1 MALNFLGLGF
11 SLGAEDKGLG
21 KAIKETSAGL
31 ADIGKSVVGI
41 GLASAKMILTP
52 PKFGPSVQ
60 LAQTLA
66 NDIKLTTTG
75 IEAFGVAAS
84 KATSAGLAGLNL
96 TDEAFKDAQK
106 LISSTAFAMNT
117 DVGAVTKS
125 FVALKQA
132 GVDIKSIG
140 FKGGF
145 AEFQKFIEVTGADAT
160 ALSAAFGTMQH
171 QMKMTPDA
179 IQASLKS
186 VAAVGKKFNIG
197 REAVAGMAET
207 VQLLNKNAN
216 LLPHQWG
223 PDKMAKFIKGTTIVA
238 GALTA
243 VGMTA
248 DEAMTA
254 SRKLTEKLL
263 EGKEG
268 LAGLYSGTQTDL
280 PEVYKVVTENLGD
293 MESAFKMLSESPD
306 QFILKMGTVVD
317 KVNKMN
323 LDPKNMDRFR
333 LQMSKTFGPDVMA
346 TFTKEGFSKIG
357 PAIKDANKPIKGQG
371 EILQD
376 LSKRYQDGRTYAE
389 RFAIAQDMVQ
399 TKLKQVH
406 GVMSDS
412 KYLKE
417 YNAQSKDFLKTVNHL
432 ADKGGALGKLTT
444 SLIEVK
450 NRGFGGFL
458 AAHSKFGFALA
469 EGLKL
474 IGPMLQYLPALA
486 VAFKAL
492 LSPVTLVA
500 GAFAGL
506 FFLFKDLGKGDK
518 SVVRAWADKMVKDAP
533 LIWEKTK
540 AIFKTAFGVVVDV
553 VKQIPWAKVGQALID
568 GFSWAFN
575 GIFTAI
581 DMINWGKVGT
591 FLGNGLRVAVEFA
604 FKLAFKAVDLIGR
617 FIDWLTAL
625 DWGKVGNY
633 IGKVIVG
640 LFALAVDFI
649 WTVIKRIPD
658 MFVAI
663 VKLVIGILGG
673 IEEKLKE
680 AFPRLAGIFT
690 VVFGILK
697 TVAIPLLTALAA
709 HFVIVGVK
717 AVYAAVTSAAAW
729 VKATYEM
736 VIGSLKM
743 IATQAQMVVS
753 FLATGAASM
762 ATGVKMAAAWVI
774 GLGPIAWIV
783 AAVVGLGV
791 VIYKFGDDIKAFF
804 GRLWDGIKS
813 VAKTAWDAI
822 TSVITAPFKVIKA
835 IWGAI
840 KGFFS
845 GIWDAVTGVARTAW
859 DGIKSIVTSPIEAI
873 KSAWSAIKGFFGGLW
888 DSLKGAAGSA
898 WDWIKGKASGA
909 WEGIKGVVS
918 GSSGGASLSSIVQ
931 TEMDKVRKKTE
942 EINKL
947 TSQSTRDAMN
957 DVKATSVGVK
967 VQAVDSAGQAGTA
980 VVDANVKTSKMVDD
994 YVKQTKG
1001 HLAIASKLQFPKI
1014 GGDQQLDDLQAF
1026 MVEFQKMKDINK
1038 EITAADPL
1046 ADQEKRRAKVSDELV
1061 KKFKDQ
1067 QKVMDDLETK
1077 YSELHGTSATVAAN
1091 MLSDTQDKFKELTG
1105 YTSKMTQ
1112 IDADHYKQRIENLQN
1127 YYAKELSGMVEG
1139 AIQLGSYENMKTD
1152 AGKAAHDAY
1161 MERWKAVEKKR
1172 DEEIAGLQTEIDMWT
1187 DTSKAVTDW
1196 GKATRDQI
1204 NATTNVLVDKFAASS
1219 DIVAKKWGRAGP
1231 AGEEIVKGLKA
1242 IDEGY
1247 ASAILKLSTASDV
1260 AKAELAKNTKL
1271 SADEVKKQQDLIAK
1285 NLADGISTT
1294 NKFYQDQKD
1303 VLTKQIDQYA
1313 IKLKSAS
1320 KDVQVAIATEIKT
1333 TNDQIAE
1340 GMKKNAKQG
1349 VESAAI
1355 VAQEFKLSGAEAADA
1370 VGKIAVID
1378 PHTFRTNIKIVREE
1392 TMSFLRKLDVEAQKL
1407 VKDTDKSINTFWEN
1421 AKKGWTD
1428 QEALIKTF
1436 AEKAVAHTEKYWT
1449 KVLDEASKATT
1460 AFTNLFKSIQSN
1472 LISMAKSVNVMDLLA
1487 SPSQISRWAASV
1499 VAALSYAFRTG
1510 GAMDA
1515 QISAAYSKAL
1525 EASNSATP
1533 DTADVRSPA
1542 APATSQQAMLLNAI
1556 NRPVWA
1562 TEERQLIP
1570 AQLIEMNEQLKQ
1582 TLAQLK
1588 ALAETKSAGR
1598 AGGKSISPKS

>member
-31 ADIGKSVVGI
+31 ADIGKSVIGI
-41 GLASAKMILTP
+41 GLSSAKMILTP
-52 PKFGPSVQ
+52 PKFGPSVAM
-60 LAQTLA
+60 AQTLA

-84 KATSAGLAGLNL
+84 KATSAGLAGLNM
-96 TDEAFKDAQK
+96 TEKEFKAAQGM
-106 LISSTAFAMNT
+106 ISSTAFSMNT

-125 FVALKQA
+125 FTALKQSS
-132 GVDIKSIG
+132 VDVRKVG
-140 FKGGF
+140 FKSF
-145 AEFQKFIEVTGADAT
+145 QDYQKFIEVTGTDSVAFA
-160 ALSAAFGTMQH
+160 SAIGTMNT
-171 QMKMTPDA
+171 QMKMTPR
-179 IQASLKS
+179 QVENSLKS
-186 VAAVGKKFNIG
+186 VAAIGKKFNIG
-197 REAVAGMAET
+197 REAVAGMADT
-207 VQLLNKNAN
+207 VKILNNNAK
-216 LLPHQWG
+216 LLPQNWG
-223 PDKMAKFIKGTTIVA
+223 PDKMANFLKGTTIVA

-263 EGKEG
+263 EGSTG
-268 LAGLYSGTQTDL
+268 LSGMYAGLETTL
-280 PEVYKVVTENLGD
+280 PDVYTVVTENLGD
-293 MESAFKMLSESPD
+293 MESAFKMLSQSPD

-333 LQMSKTFGPDVMA
+333 LQMEKTFGPDVMA

-357 PAIKDANKPIKGQG
+357 PAIKDASKPIKGQN

-376 LSKRYQDGRTYAE
+376 LSKRYKDGRTYAE

-412 KYLKE
+412 TYLKE
-417 YNAQSKDFLKTVNHL
+417 YNAQSKDFLKTVNRL

-444 SLIEVK
+444 SMIEVK

-458 AAHSKFGFALA
+458 ASRSSFGFAMA

-474 IGPMLQYLPALA
+474 IAPMLQYLPALA

-492 LSPVTLVA
+492 MSPITLVA

-506 FFLFKDLGKGDK
+506 FFLFKDLGKGDQ
-518 SVVRAWADKMVKDAP
+518 SVVRAWVDKMAKDAP
-533 LIWEKTK
+533 RLWEKAKEIFSK
-540 AIFKTAFGVVVDV
+540 AFDVIVDV
-553 VKQIPWAKVGQALID
+553 VKQIPWAKVGQTLID
-568 GFSWAFN
+568 GFAWAFS
-575 GIFTAI
+575 GIIKVI
-581 DMINWGKVGT
+581 DMIDWGKVGDL
-591 FLGNGLRVAVEFA
+591 LGKALKKMVELA
-604 FKLAFKAVDLIGR
+604 FDLAFKAVDLIGR
-617 FIDWLTAL
+617 LIDWLTAL
-625 DWGKVGNY
+625 DWGKVGGY

-697 TVAIPLLTALAA
+697 TVAIPLLVALAA

-717 AVYAAVTSAAAW
+717 AVYAAITSAAAW
-729 VKATYEM
+729 VKATYQI
-736 VIGSLKM
+736 VAGSLSM
-743 IATQAQMVVS
+743 VATQAQLVFA
-753 FLATGAASM
+753 FLATKVASLQTGLAM
-762 ATGVKMAAAWVI
+762 AKAWVI

-783 AAVVGLGV
+783 AAVAGLAI

-804 GRLWDGIKS
+804 GHLWDAVKFIFK
-813 VAKTAWDAI
+813 AAWDVIVAI
-822 TSVITAPFKVIKA
+822 VTAPFKAIKI

-845 GIWDAVTGVARTAW
+845 GLWDAL
-859 DGIKSIVTSPIEAI
+859 KSAVSSPWEAI
-873 KSAWSAIKGFFGGLW
+873 KSIILAPITIIKLAWGAITGFFGGLW
-888 DSLKGAAGSA
+888 DGLKSAAGSA

-909 WEGIKGVVS
+909 WEGIKGAVS
-918 GSSGGASLSSIVQ
+918 GTTGGPSLGSIVQ
-931 TEMDKVRKKTE
+931 TELDKVKKKTE
-942 EINKL
+942 EVNKL
-947 TSQSTRDAMN
+947 TAQSTRDAMN
-957 DVKATSVGVK
+957 DVKAASVGVK
-967 VQAVDSAGQAGTA
+967 VQAIDSAGQAGTA
-980 VVDANVKTSKMVDD
+980 VVDANVKTSKMVDE

-1026 MVEFQKMKDINK
+1026 MVEFQKMKDVNA

-1046 ADQEKRRAKVSDELV
+1046 ANQEKRRAKVSDELV
-1061 KKFKDQ
+1061 QKFKDQ
-1067 QKVMDDLETK
+1067 KKVLEDLENK
-1077 YSELHGTSATVAAN
+1077 YQELHGTSATVAAN
-1091 MLSDTQDKFKELTG
+1091 MLSDTQDKFKVLTG
-1105 YTSKMTQ
+1105 YTSKMAQ
-1112 IDADHYKQRIENLQN
+1112 VDADHYKQRIENLQN

-1152 AGKAAHDAY
+1152 AGKAAHAAY
-1161 MERWKAVEKKR
+1161 IERFKEVEKKR
-1172 DEEIAGLQTEIDMWT
+1172 DEEIAGLQGEIDMWT
-1187 DTSKAVTDW
+1187 GAAKATTDW
-1196 GKATRDQI
+1196 GKATREQI

-1219 DIVAKKWGRAGP
+1219 DVVAKKWGRFGP
-1231 AGEEIVKGLKA
+1231 AGEEITRGLKQ

-1260 AKAELAKNTKL
+1260 AKTELAKNTKL

-1285 NLADGISTT
+1285 NLQDGITSTS
-1294 NKFYQDQKD
+1294 KFYQDQKD
-1303 VLTKQIDQYA
+1303 VLTKQVDQYA
-1313 IKLKSAS
+1313 IRLKSAS
-1320 KDVQVAIATEIKT
+1320 KDVQVAIAAEIKT
-1333 TNDQIAE
+1333 ANDQIADD
-1340 GMKKNAKQG
+1340 MKKTTKKG

-1378 PHTFRTNIKIVREE
+1378 PQTFRTNIRIVREE
-1392 TMSFLRKLDVEAQKL
+1392 TMAFLKKLDVEAQKL
-1407 VKDTDKSINTFWEN
+1407 VKDTDKSINTFWEHS
-1421 AKKGWTD
+1421 KKGWND

-1436 AEKAVAHTEKYWT
+1436 SEKAVAHTEKYWT
-1449 KVLDEASKATT
+1449 KVLDEASRATT
-1460 AFTNLFKSIQSN
+1460 AFANLFKSIQSN
-1472 LISMAKSVNVMDLLA
+1472 LISMAKAVNVMDLLA

-1515 QISAAYSKAL
+1515 QIAAAYNKAL
-1525 EASNSATP
+1525 EASSAATP
-1533 DTADVRSPA
+1533 DTAGTKSPA

-1562 TEERQLIP
+1562 TEEKQLIP
-1570 AQLIEMNEQLKQ
+1570 SQLIEMNEQLKQ

>member
-21 KAIKETSAGL
+21 KAIKETSVGL

-41 GLASAKMILTP
+41 GLASAKMVLTP

-84 KATSAGLAGLNL
+84 KATSAGLAGLNM
-96 TDEAFKDAQK
+96 TEKEFKAAQAT
-106 LISSTAFAMNT
+106 ISSTAFSMNT

-125 FVALKQA
+125 FTALKQSA
-132 GVDIKSIG
+132 VDVKKFG
-140 FKGGF
+140 FKSF
-145 AEFQKFIEVTGADAT
+145 QDYQKFIDVTGTDSVAFA
-160 ALSAAFGTMQH
+160 SAIGTMNT
-171 QMKMTPDA
+171 QMKMTPK
-179 IQASLKS
+179 QVTASLKS
-186 VAAVGKKFNIG
+186 VAAIGKKFNIG

-207 VQLLNKNAN
+207 VQLLNNNAK

-223 PDKMAKFIKGTTIVA
+223 PDKMANFLKGTTIVA
-238 GALTA
+238 GALTS

-263 EGKEG
+263 EGSKG
-268 LAGLYSGTQTDL
+268 LSGLYSGLQTDL
-280 PEVYKVVTENLGD
+280 PDVYSVVTENLGD

-306 QFILKMGTVVD
+306 QFVLKMGTIVD
-317 KVNKMN
+317 KVGKMN

-333 LQMSKTFGPDVMA
+333 LQMEKTFGPEVMA
-346 TFTKEGFSKIG
+346 TFTKEGFAKIG
-357 PAIKDANKPIKGQG
+357 PAIKNANKPIKGQD

-412 KYLKE
+412 KYLEAYK
-417 YNAQSKDFLKTVNHL
+417 AQSKDFLKTVNQL

-458 AAHSKFGFALA
+458 SAHSKFGFAIA

-474 IGPMLQYLPALA
+474 IAPLLQYLPALA
-486 VAFKAL
+486 IAFKAL

-506 FFLFKDLGKGDK
+506 FFLFKDLGKGDQ
-518 SVVRAWADKMVKDAP
+518 SVVRAWVDKMAKDAP
-533 LIWEKTK
+533 RLWAK
-540 AIFKTAFGVVVDV
+540 AKEIFSKAFDVVVDV

-568 GFSWAFN
+568 GFTWAFN
-575 GIFTAI
+575 GIIKVI
-581 DMINWGKVGT
+581 DMINWSKVGD
-591 FLGNGLRVAVEFA
+591 FLGNGLRKAVELA
-604 FKLAFKAVDLIGR
+604 FVLAFKAVDLIGR

-625 DWGKVGNY
+625 DWGKVGGY
-633 IGKVIVG
+633 IGKVITG

-690 VVFGILK
+690 VVFTLLK
-697 TVAIPLLTALAA
+697 TVAIPLLTALAI
-709 HFVIVGVK
+709 HFAIVGVK
-717 AVYAAVTSAAAW
+717 AVYAAATSAAAW
-729 VKATYEM
+729 VKATYQM
-736 VIGSLKM
+736 VTGSLSM
-743 IATQAQMVVS
+743 IATQARMVVS
-753 FLATGAASM
+753 MLATGAASM
-762 ATGVKMAAAWVI
+762 ATGIKMAAAWVI

-783 AAVVGLGV
+783 AAVIGLGV

-804 GRLWDGIKS
+804 GRLWDTVKGIFKM
-813 VAKTAWDAI
+813 AWDAI
-822 TSVITAPFKVIKA
+822 VFIVTNPIRVIKA

-845 GIWDAVTGVARTAW
+845 ALWDGVKALFKGAIDAVKA
-859 DGIKSIVTSPIEAI
+859 IVLSPIEAI

-888 DSLKGAAGSA
+888 DGIKSAASSAWSGIKGAL
-898 WDWIKGKASGA
+898 SGA
-909 WEGIKGVVS
+909 WDGIKGVFS
-918 GSSGGASLSSIVQ
+918 GDSGGASLGDVIQ
-931 TEMDKVRKKTE
+931 AQMDKVKASTDAMTKAAE
-942 EINKL
+942 K
-947 TSQSTRDAMN
+947 STRDSLDAVKGTAMG
-957 DVKATSVGVK
+957 TK
-967 VQAVDSAGQAGTA
+967 VVAVDSAGIASTA
-980 VVDANVKTSKMVDD
+980 TVDANIKTTKMVDQYVSSTD
-994 YVKQTKG
+994 KHLQKAAKLVFPKLSGDEMLEDYQKFIDLSAQYHDKANRGKWVENKAMADGGYYYESEKQKEIDKQRSELNKQMIDKYGQDAGVLWYYTKNSVDQFQKLSDDVSKSNTKMSIEERRAFQDKVASAQNYYVKEQALIGQRLYLAKQSGQSTELYDEQLKASYQKQAGAIKALTDEAAMYGQTTRELTEKMWGQTKFEILDTTKVMG
-1001 HLAIASKLQFPKI
+1001 DNFAIASKSMREHFGAKGVVAEEMQKGFDAIDKGYAEAMLNLRTNTNLTGK
-1014 GGDQQLDDLQAF
+1014 DLIFAIED
-1026 MVEFQKMKDINK
+1026 VD
-1038 EITAADPL
+1038 
-1046 ADQEKRRAKVSDELV
+1046 
-1061 KKFKDQ
+1061 KKFKEQ
-1067 QKVMDDLETK
+1067 RKVLHDNVLNYKKDLVTGNEAVQSVIADK
-1077 YSELHGTSATVAAN
+1077 IKATNNEIAES
-1091 MLSDTQDKFKELTG
+1091 MKK
-1105 YTSKMTQ
+1105 TSKN
-1112 IDADHYKQRIENLQN
+1112 AIE
-1127 YYAKELSGMVEG
+1127 
-1139 AIQLGSYENMKTD
+1139 
-1152 AGKAAHDAY
+1152 
-1161 MERWKAVEKKR
+1161 
-1172 DEEIAGLQTEIDMWT
+1172 
-1187 DTSKAVTDW
+1187 
-1196 GKATRDQI
+1196 
-1204 NATTNVLVDKFAASS
+1204 SS
-1219 DIVAKKWGRAGP
+1219 TI
-1231 AGEEIVKGLKA
+1231 
-1242 IDEGY
+1242 
-1247 ASAILKLSTASDV
+1247 
-1260 AKAELAKNTKL
+1260 
-1271 SADEVKKQQDLIAK
+1271 
-1285 NLADGISTT
+1285 
-1294 NKFYQDQKD
+1294 
-1303 VLTKQIDQYA
+1303 
-1313 IKLKSAS
+1313 
-1320 KDVQVAIATEIKT
+1320 
-1333 TNDQIAE
+1333 
-1340 GMKKNAKQG
+1340 M
-1349 VESAAI
+1349 
-1355 VAQEFKLSGAEAADA
+1355 AQEFKLSGAEAADA

-1378 PHTFRTNIKIVREE
+1378 PKVFRNNIRIVREE
-1392 TMSFLRKLDVEAQKL
+1392 TMAFLKKLDTEAQKL
-1407 VKDTDKSINTFWEN
+1407 VQDTDKSINKFWEN
-1421 AKKGWTD
+1421 AKKGWND
-1428 QEALIKTF
+1428 QETLIKTF

-1449 KVLDEASKATT
+1449 KVLDEASKATN
-1460 AFTNLFKSIQSN
+1460 AFTDLFKSIQSN
-1472 LISMAKSVNVMDLLA
+1472 LMSMARSVNVMDLLA

-1515 QISAAYSKAL
+1515 QIAAAYNKALAASL
-1525 EASNSATP
+1525 EASGGSATP
-1533 DTADVRSPA
+1533 DTAGAKSPA